1 MWNLTEKKMIQMN
14 LFTKQTH
21 RFQKQTYG
29 YQREMQGVGGAV
41 EELGINIHTLL
52 YIKQIINN
60 DLLYGTGSSTKYS
73 VINYMEKNLKKNKC
87 VYLLYT

>member
-1 MWNLTEKKMIQMN
+1 MWNLTEKNDINELIYK
-14 LFTKQTH
+14 KTH

-52 YIKQIINN
+52 NIKQIINK
-60 DLLYGTGSSTKYS
+60 DLLYGTRSSTKYS
-73 VINYMEKNLKKNKC
+73 VINYMGKESEKE
-87 VYLLYT
+87 